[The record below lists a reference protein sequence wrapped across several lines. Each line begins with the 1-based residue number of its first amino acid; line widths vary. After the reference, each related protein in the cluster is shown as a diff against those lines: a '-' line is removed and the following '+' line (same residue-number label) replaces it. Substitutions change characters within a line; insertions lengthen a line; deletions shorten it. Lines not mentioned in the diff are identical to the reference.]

1 MKRLKLNM
9 KKPCL
14 SGGGGKYAQNRVAA
28 ANKPLCKRNKQEKT
42 TGTPKKK
49 PKRRRTKRLKFH
61 RLC

>member
-1 MKRLKLNM
+1 MKPLKLNM

-42 TGTPKKK
+42 TGTPKKNQK
-49 PKRRRTKRLKFH
+49 EGEPKD
-61 RLC
+61 